1 MTSVVSRLD
10 PDNLRAWEA
19 LYASTPRFIWGADA
33 VGFLR
38 PFLTPLR
45 QAGWRRRRAL
55 DAATGEGRNLRALL
69 EVADEV
75 KACDASPAALA
86 KIPTDVA
93 ARITRVQCDLAQTSF
108 ADGEFDFILLSDTV
122 ETLPNLPEVLRELRR
137 VLAPDGV
144 LVCNVPEPEGDVAG
158 VEMEPVDGSGF
169 LYRGKYYYRFMDE
182 ADFLA
187 VLKGTGLVARR
198 SEIQEWTEAAHP
210 GFRDAEHRHRSR
222 VFLLAPDQASAAPSG
237 LGAGAS

>member
-1 MTSVVSRLD
+1 MSVAASSLD
-10 PDNLRAWEA
+10 PVNQRAWEA
-19 LYASTPRFIWGADA
+19 LYASTSRLIWGADA

-38 PFLTPLR
+38 PFLAPLR
-45 QAGWRRRRAL
+45 QSGWRRRRAL
-55 DAATGEGRNLRALL
+55 DAATGEGRNLRVLL

-86 KIPTDVA
+86 KIPADVA
-93 ARITRVQCDLAQTSF
+93 ARVTRVQCDLARTPF

-122 ETLPNLPEVLRELRR
+122 ETLPNLPEVLREMRR

-158 VEMEPVDGSGF
+158 VEMEPVDGTAF
-169 LYRGKYYYRFMDE
+169 LYRGSYYFRFMRE

-187 VLKGTGLVARR
+187 VLKGTGLVSLR
-198 SEIQEWTEAAHP
+198 SEIQEWTEAPHP

-222 VFLLAPDQASAAPSG
+222 VFLLAPDPAVGARGETSVAAS
-237 LGAGAS
+237 

>member
-1 MTSVVSRLD
+1 MSSAASSLN
-10 PDNLRAWEA
+10 PANQRAWEA
-19 LYASTPRFIWGADA
+19 LYASTSRFIWGADA

-38 PFLTPLR
+38 PFLAPLR
-45 QAGWRRRRAL
+45 RTGWRRRRAL
-55 DAATGEGRNLRALL
+55 DAATGEGRNLRVLL

-86 KIPTDVA
+86 KIPADVA
-93 ARITRVQCDLAQTSF
+93 ARVTRVQCDLARTPF

-158 VEMEPVDGSGF
+158 VEMEPVDGKGF
-169 LYRGKYYYRFMDE
+169 LYRGSYYFRFMRE

-187 VLKGTGLVARR
+187 VLKGTGLVSLR
-198 SEIQEWTEAAHP
+198 SEIQEWTEEAHP

-222 VFLLAPDQASAAPSG
+222 VFLLAPEGAAECSG
-237 LGAGAS
+237 GAGGAH